1 MLDTAAFP
9 VPQCLTAAE
18 AAVGRQSSCL
28 CHCPHADFSLTGVS
42 ISPCRP
48 QAWGLLIWAS
58 GQWNFSGAEERESG
72 QFPATLQMTRSAGS
86 SPESPRAFY
95 QSQLLLLISLPPL
108 PSSTLGPFK
117 LFGVSFGCQW
127 QWLWDTV
134 SVAEVLE
141 RQITT
146 SIPAIAKEPGDS
158 GDYSITGYQVSQ
170 HRLSANLPS
179 HQEQD
184 PGWYMGLS
192 GWNRWAVRNHQ
203 VHSASAGWSKASLG
217 SCSFVL
223 KQMHEGLCS
232 EKQHCQCFSVP
243 ENQGPEL
250 WHQKTL

>member
-18 AAVGRQSSCL
+18 AAVGRQSRCL

-58 GQWNFSGAEERESG
+58 GQWNFSGTEDRESG

-95 QSQLLLLISLPPL
+95 QSQLLPLISLPPL

-117 LFGVSFGCQW
+117 LFGVSFVCQW
-127 QWLWDTV
+127 QWLRDTA
-134 SVAEVLE
+134 SVTEVLE

-146 SIPAIAKEPGDS
+146 LIPAIAKEPGDS
-158 GDYSITGYQVSQ
+158 GQPAPLVNKP
-170 HRLSANLPS
+170 ALPS
-179 HQEQD
+179 GTGSWLVYGIIWMEPVGRQKPPSSFCLCGVVQ
-184 PGWYMGLS
+184 GLF
-192 GWNRWAVRNHQ
+192 R
-203 VHSASAGWSKASLG
+203 
-217 SCSFVL
+217 
-223 KQMHEGLCS
+223 
-232 EKQHCQCFSVP
+232 
-243 ENQGPEL
+243 
-250 WHQKTL
+250 